1 MKYAHRP
8 AVDSAS
14 EIAATRDLASSHK
27 NAFAHLVDALHES
40 RRLQAARLI
49 HHYRYLVQQNRESET
64 RTATPERKIAKG
76 NFANADQH

>member
-1 MKYAHRP
+1 
-8 AVDSAS
+8 V
-14 EIAATRDLASSHK
+14 
-27 NAFAHLVDALHES
+27 LHES